1 MEINITARNLSV
13 SDRFRDYV
21 AERAHKVEQLAH
33 KVQSLEIKVT
43 RHDHS
48 RTSGPE
54 DQVELTVVEPGH
66 IVRAEAQAGDK
77 FSAFDIA
84 FGKLTERLRRAADRR
99 KVHHGAHGALG
110 VSELT
115 ANDFAALDIH
125 AVDGDIL
132 LGRTAA
138 PEAETGPELGESP
151 VVIRRKE
158 FAGNPMSVDDALYHM
173 ELVGHDFYLFLDSE
187 TGKPSVVYRRKGW
200 NYGVLTLS

>member
-77 FSAFDIA
+77 FSAFDLA